1 MGKPFWAI
9 IAASIIAGT
18 SGIFVKYVQ
27 LPPTSFSFFRVSIPL
42 LVVTAIML
50 AQKISFFRGNY
61 KYMLGISLINSARMF
76 FFFLTYLLTSVGNA
90 VVALYT
96 WPIFATIFSVWF
108 LGESIT
114 KRQILLI
121 LLASLGVVV
130 VSLNKEFSFSTND
143 LLGIGSALLTAALY
157 ASTVVMFKKEMDN
170 YQWPELIF
178 YQNIVSFLVFLPFIL
193 FTKPFPTVEQAGL
206 ASTQAIL
213 IGLGVFGLF
222 FYGLRHLKAS
232 QASLLSYLE
241 IVSAIILAFLVLGEP
256 ITTNLVIGGS
266 MIIASTLLIKK

>member
-18 SGIFVKYVQ
+18 SGIFIKYVQ
-27 LPPTSFSFFRVSIPL
+27 LPPTSFAFFRVSIPL
-42 LVVTAIML
+42 LVVMVIM
-50 AQKISFFRGNY
+50 ISWRIPFFRGNY

-96 WPIFATIFSVWF
+96 WPIFATMFSVWF
-108 LGESIT
+108 LGESISR
-114 KRQILLI
+114 RQVLLI

-130 VSLNKEFSFSTND
+130 VSLNKEFSFSTSD
-143 LLGIGSALLTAALY
+143 LLGIGSALATASLY
-157 ASTVVMFKKEMDN
+157 AGTVVMFKKEMDN

-178 YQNIVSFLVFLPFIL
+178 YQNIVSFVVFLPFIL
-193 FTKPFPTVEQAGL
+193 FTRPFPNIEQISL
-206 ASTQAIL
+206 ASVQAVL

-241 IVSAIILAFLVLGEP
+241 IVSAIILAFLILDED
-256 ITTNLVIGGS
+256 ITPNLMVGGG
-266 MIIASTLLIKK
+266 MIIASTLFLK